1 MLLTLRV
8 YFFVEKAVKNK
19 KIKFYTR
26 DVWLELYKVLVCVI
40 NMFKVKKKNIAL
52 EVPLV
57 TSNANVGK
65 SPHIILVLWL
75 LQLYECLDTIPATP
89 YNLDVDSVDTKPTH
103 CRIGNTKWNKK
114 SNNWAYIGITCYL
127 ALRKSLKFVPKC

>member
-1 MLLTLRV
+1 MFMLLTLRV
-8 YFFVEKAVKNK
+8 YFFAEKAVKNK
-19 KIKFYTR
+19 KIEFYTR
-26 DVWLELYKVLVCVI
+26 DVWLELYKVLICVI

-75 LQLYECLDTIPATP
+75 LQL
-89 YNLDVDSVDTKPTH
+89 
-103 CRIGNTKWNKK
+103 
-114 SNNWAYIGITCYL
+114 
-127 ALRKSLKFVPKC
+127 